1 MATVKKFIDL
11 IEGAG
16 PIELGGTYLCATT
29 ARDGFTE
36 THQGNYWYLV
46 EKDGDDYKV
55 TPSNYNKEKDAFE
68 KIDAPIIITEDNFVF
83 YVVGTNR
90 DSYTF
95 PILKKEEV
103 TSAEVLEKQVLQAFL
118 AFIKDRF
125 RFGVYNIFVVTEPTV
140 VTP

>member
-11 IEGAG
+11 IEGSD
-16 PIELGGTYLCATT
+16 PIELDGVYLCATT
-29 ARDGFTE
+29 ERDGFTE

-46 EKDGDDYKV
+46 EKEGEDYKV
-55 TPSNYNKEKDAFE
+55 TPSNYNKDLDAFE
-68 KIDAPIIITEDNFVF
+68 KIDAPIIITEDDFVF